1 VLAVRRAEEAHRA
14 AQFSSANVIIGDWPR
29 RQQMKDFDG
38 PGLCRSVVSYG
49 KAVLL
54 NIEVVLEIME
64 DNSRCV
70 VGVGR

>member
-1 VLAVRRAEEAHRA
+1 
-14 AQFSSANVIIGDWPR
+14 
-29 RQQMKDFDG
+29 MKDFDG